1 MSSED
6 SKKISLDLSK
16 AWGAWKHQFTNCERI
31 LSFTSCGN
39 HVSNVAYVEKTTGC
53 LRNSTRMTGF
63 SIQNVV
69 NQNQDFDEGIEW
81 ILQNALK
88 GKTVKYEVPQVLSF
102 KDNQTAQLYVKAA
115 KYFLKFGM
123 SNQRVCL
130 GNTYATLPFGY
141 NLKLFA
147 ELNNDS

>member
-102 KDNQTAQLYVKAA
+102 KDPYLSISYTTTKSIVVL
-115 KYFLKFGM
+115 
-123 SNQRVCL
+123 
-130 GNTYATLPFGY
+130 
-141 NLKLFA
+141 NLQMVMHEIIL
-147 ELNNDS
+147 